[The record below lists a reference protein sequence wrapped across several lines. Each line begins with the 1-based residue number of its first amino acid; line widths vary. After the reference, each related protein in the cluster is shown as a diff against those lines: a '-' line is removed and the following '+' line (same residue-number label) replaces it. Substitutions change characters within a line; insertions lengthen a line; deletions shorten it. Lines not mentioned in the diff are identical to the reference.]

1 MPNYQLSLFDE
12 NYLDTINQHTNRE
25 LPALLQPVYHTWD
38 CYNEGSI
45 EDIYDRM

>member
-1 MPNYQLSLFDE
+1 MKQLQLFNSDDI
-12 NYLDTINQHTNRE
+12 YTDFDPD
-25 LPALLQPVYHTWD
+25 LPALLQPVYQKWD